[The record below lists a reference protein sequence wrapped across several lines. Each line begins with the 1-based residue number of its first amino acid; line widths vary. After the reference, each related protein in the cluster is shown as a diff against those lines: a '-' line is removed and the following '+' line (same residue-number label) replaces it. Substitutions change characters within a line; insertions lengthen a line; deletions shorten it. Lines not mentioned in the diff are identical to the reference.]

1 MKNKRSAEFVI
12 AVSLLY
18 STAAGVCQSLQG
30 QPEIRFRL
38 VHGTM
43 VLLSL
48 MANNQGPFDF
58 VLDTGADITVVDPS
72 LAGRLS
78 MVSLRHTQQ
87 STLAGDQTLP
97 VSVMATLSAGPAH
110 VDNLPVMIQDLS
122 ELRKRVPQ
130 IEGIV
135 GQNFLSHFNY
145 LLDYRRR
152 SLRIEQDNEIR
163 TAIDGNPLPM
173 ETRDNRM
180 IVATEV
186 QSGGLRKLRLILDSG
201 ASSIVLMRR
210 ASQALDLL
218 AQTRRVAVTS
228 SGPVELQMGTIQSLV
243 VGSQQLRDIAVAL
256 TGIEVEE
263 RIGDGLLPMALFQV
277 LYVNNREGFV
287 VLNPRRRKK

>member
-18 STAAGVCQSLQG
+18 STASGGCQSLQE

-38 VHGTM
+38 VHDTM
-43 VLLSL
+43 VLVSL

-78 MVSLRHTQQ
+78 MVSSRHTRQ

-97 VSVMATLSAGPAH
+97 VSVMATLSVGSAH
-110 VDNLPVMIQDLS
+110 VDNLSVMIQDLS

-135 GQNFLSHFNY
+135 GQNFFSHFNY
-145 LLDYRRR
+145 LLDYNRR

-163 TAIDGNPLPM
+163 TAIDGNLLPM
-173 ETRDNRM
+173 ETGDNRM

-210 ASQALDLL
+210 ASQALDPL
-218 AQTRRVAVTS
+218 AQTVRVAVTS
-228 SGPVELQMGTIQSLV
+228 SGPVELQMATVQSLV
-243 VGSQQLRDIAVAL
+243 VGSQQLRDVAVAL
-256 TGIEVEE
+256 TRIEVEE
-263 RIGDGLLPMALFQV
+263 RIGDGLLPMALFQR

-287 VLNPRRRKK
+287 VLNPRQRKK